1 MRSAA
6 ARAAALQLCSS
17 TIKRPDTITDTI
29 LILYQ
34 FKSSHSS
41 LLTYFVFDNAK
52 AAFLGFTDKR
62 NVSTGGACIVIGRI
76 RVSARALPTQTNP
89 TNAQPA

>member
-1 MRSAA
+1 M
-6 ARAAALQLCSS
+6 
-17 TIKRPDTITDTI
+17 TDTI

-34 FKSSHSS
+34 SKSSHSS

-62 NVSTGGACIVIGRI
+62 NVSTGGACIMIGRI
-76 RVSARALPTQTNP
+76 RASARAVPTQTNP